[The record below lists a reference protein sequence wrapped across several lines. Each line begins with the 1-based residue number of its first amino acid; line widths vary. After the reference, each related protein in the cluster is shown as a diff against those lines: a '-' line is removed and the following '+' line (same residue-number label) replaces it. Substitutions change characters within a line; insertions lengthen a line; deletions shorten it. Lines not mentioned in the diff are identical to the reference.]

1 MPEAELAHQEK
12 TILDAFVNIHASR
25 IGGHDF
31 TDPGLA
37 RHPAHSHN
45 TVHDVTLGK
54 HSDQLS
60 ITQNRQR
67 SNVVFHH
74 EARRFD
80 HSPVGFNRVH
90 LAIFYQVVNAGHGW
104 LLSGCPFRRTC
115 TPPPG
120 RRVAIMYHSKESW
133 SVLRGFAVRSL
144 PRTC

>member
-31 TDPGLA
+31 ADPGLA

-104 LLSGCPFRRTC
+104 LLSGCAFRRTC
-115 TPPPG
+115 TQ
-120 RRVAIMYHSKESW
+120 RRGGESQ
-133 SVLRGFAVRSL
+133 
-144 PRTC
+144 